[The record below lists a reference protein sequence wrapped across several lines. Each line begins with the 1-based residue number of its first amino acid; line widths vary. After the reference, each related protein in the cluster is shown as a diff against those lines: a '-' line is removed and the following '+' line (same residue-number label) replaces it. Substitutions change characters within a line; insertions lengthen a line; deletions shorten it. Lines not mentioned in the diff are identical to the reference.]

1 MSNLK
6 KDIEKILK
14 DFVLWRTKIIDGKP
28 VATYDKNMLSEW
40 EREQY
45 QPMEAV
51 TQIINLIE
59 SVIPEEIDVKSKYET
74 DDDGGIIVVVDENN
88 NTMTGENLVHLAR
101 LASDEGYNQAI
112 KDIKNKLIGKE

>member
-6 KDIEKILK
+6 KDIDEILNTLYE
-14 DFVLWRTKIIDGKP
+14 DILVSESELADGDRKTSLEI
-28 VATYDKNMLSEW
+28 VEQALKQAT
-40 EREQY
+40 
-45 QPMEAV
+45 

-88 NTMTGENLVHLAR
+88 DTMTGENLVHLAR

>member
-6 KDIEKILK
+6 KDIAKLKICHFCAGIGYCEHK
-14 DFVLWRTKIIDGKP
+14 KQVVHDIF
-28 VATYDKNMLSEW
+28 
-40 EREQY
+40 
-45 QPMEAV
+45 
-51 TQIINLIE
+51 NLIE

-74 DDDGGIIVVVDENN
+74 DDDGGINVVVDENN
-88 NTMTGENLVHLAR
+88 DTMTGENLVHLAR

>member
-6 KDIEKILK
+6 KDIDEIV
-14 DFVLWRTKIIDGKP
+14 FRCFAQGQYWGTEADGKLDP
-28 VATYDKNMLSEW
+28 GYKPEKPIDRT
-40 EREQY
+40 Q
-45 QPMEAV
+45 AV
-51 TQIINLIE
+51 NNILNLIE

-88 NTMTGENLVHLAR
+88 DTMTGENLVHLAR